1 MAKLQKHRVRRYHRA
16 EFAREVQ
23 VFLDSDTTAHGLT
36 RDVTP
41 ESVSIFLSLKGAQGF
56 LKGII
61 GNDGQA
67 KLSEIRQKL
76 VNELILISIGD
87 ANVSEP
93 LDLLV
98 LRVDPSWQKGYDLFI
113 AGRFQNLNDFQIKE
127 LEKACPS
134 VLVRQSSDAPY
145 RSSSLPIFRKQLE
158 TGENEKVQLQYTN
171 SYPSVRSARDYVATL
186 AGYHGFPEEEV
197 YQIKLISDELLMN
210 AFLYGSRDDEKN
222 ITKLNLT
229 FGPSGMIFE
238 VVDHA
243 GAHFNDRPYHLRRDV
258 RSGPVGGLALVEA
271 YSDDWQ
277 VEINKGNYTK
287 VTYFKS
293 KTTSDEIDE
302 EANT

>member
-1 MAKLQKHRVRRYHRA
+1 MSKLQKHRVRRYHRA

-36 RDVTP
+36 RDLTP
-41 ESVSIFLSLKGAQGF
+41 ESVSIFLSLKGAQSF
-56 LKGII
+56 LKGVI
-61 GNDGQA
+61 GSDGQA
-67 KLSEIRQKL
+67 KLSEVRKKL
-76 VNELILISIGD
+76 VDQIILISIGD
-87 ANVSEP
+87 AHVSEP
-93 LDLLV
+93 LDLRV

-145 RSSSLPIFRKQLE
+145 RSSSLPIFRKKLE
-158 TGENEKVQLQYTN
+158 IGESEKVQLQYSN
-171 SYPSVRSARDYVATL
+171 SYPNVRSTRDFVAGL
-186 AGYHGFPEEEV
+186 AGYHGFSEEEV

-210 AFLYGSRDDEKN
+210 AFLYGSREDDLN
-222 ITKLNLT
+222 NTNLNLT
-229 FGPSGMIFE
+229 FGPEGMVFE
-238 VVDHA
+238 VIDHA

-277 VEINKGNYTK
+277 VEINNGNFTK

-293 KTTSDEIDE
+293 KTGPE
-302 EANT
+302 ENGEASA